1 MKHSNAIAAEFVLND
16 APTGLKFPDWSGM
29 KPHRVRMSPA
39 EAFRWNEEM
48 IRSEEHT
55 FELQSRPY
63 LVCRLLLEKKKS
75 STDTRSASGGQAHTV
90 MSVCERTSL

>member
-48 IRSEEHT
+48 IALFPAPKNLRYE
-55 FELQSRPY
+55 
-63 LVCRLLLEKKKS
+63 
-75 STDTRSASGGQAHTV
+75 STSAKCGV
-90 MSVCERTSL
+90 EFKL